1 MGKELEALERIKN
14 KEILV
19 DIEMTDT
26 FYNECEDLHYSFDII
41 ETALKE
47 KENTEKTIN
56 ELFSDNGKV
65 ITTIDIKKQLKRLE
79 ELEKAFHTLSKEDE
93 KTKKL
98 LSLEIEKNRAL
109 EIIKDKRVDIC
120 YFMNCKT
127 LEEYNDDVLA
137 SYAYEEND
145 AKQRMLTQEE
155 YDLLKEVLL

>member
-109 EIIKDKRVDIC
+109 EIIK
-120 YFMNCKT
+120 
-127 LEEYNDDVLA
+127 EYPFIVPFIQRKQSYSDLA
-137 SYAYEEND
+137 ITMPNTEIPT
-145 AKQRMLTQEE
+145 KEE